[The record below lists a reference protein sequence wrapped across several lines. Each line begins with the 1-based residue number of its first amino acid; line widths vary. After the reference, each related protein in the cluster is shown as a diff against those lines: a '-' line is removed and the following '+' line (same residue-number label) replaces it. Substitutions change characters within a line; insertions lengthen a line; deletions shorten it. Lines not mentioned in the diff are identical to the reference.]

1 MPLPTIC
8 ITYICLRVIK
18 YLKEQLKKELIY
30 SKIHLKGTV
39 YHDRENINTNAHDT
53 FLLPLPSAQCLFFFF
68 FPCNLEHQPMSSC
81 YPLHLIIFN
90 ILNILNKINILSLEC
105 S

>member
-68 FPCNLEHQPMSSC
+68 FSMQSGTPAHEFMLPTPP
-81 YPLHLIIFN
+81 YYI
-90 ILNILNKINILSLEC
+90 
-105 S
+105 